1 MQKNLGYACGQQ
13 YRKFSRKPV
22 PPKKKNNQHAKRKSF
37 VLILI
42 IIKSQRDKVGCWGG
56 GNSFPSNNYVH

>member
-1 MQKNLGYACGQQ
+1 MRAVSSIGNFRESP
-13 YRKFSRKPV
+13 YRR
-22 PPKKKNNQHAKRKSF
+22 KKNNQHAKRKSF